1 MDNVWTNLGNRLE
14 TAWKR
19 PTRPNSKR
27 PKDGEIIDEEKSV
40 RWNREEVVRRQKAWD
55 AECSRL
61 KKAQNAEIEHISEA
75 IELQI
80 QEDIKAE
87 TKRSISKKAATIL
100 WQMSTLQIASW
111 LAHSSPPKSQATIDG
126 VPCAHNLMKWN

>member
-1 MDNVWTNLGNRLE
+1 MDSVWTALGNRLE

-19 PTRPNSKR
+19 PTKPNSKR

-87 TKRSISKKAATIL
+87 TKRSISKKTSYLVAGEAAGSKL
-100 WQMSTLQIASW
+100 DKANSL
-111 LAHSSPPKSQATIDG
+111 G
-126 VPCAHNLMKWN
+126 VPVLSEDDLKAMCQ

>member
-61 KKAQNAEIEHISEA
+61 KKAQKFA
-75 IELQI
+75 LYRR
-80 QEDIKAE
+80 
-87 TKRSISKKAATIL
+87 TK
-100 WQMSTLQIASW
+100 
-111 LAHSSPPKSQATIDG
+111 
-126 VPCAHNLMKWN
+126 HNVARLCTML

>member
-1 MDNVWTNLGNRLE
+1 MGSIWTALGNRLE

-19 PTRPNSKR
+19 PTKPNSKR

-80 QEDIKAE
+80 QEDIKTECNEFDPIYDECRASDFFWA
-87 TKRSISKKAATIL
+87 TAAVEFAGIDK
-100 WQMSTLQIASW
+100 MTLKEV
-111 LAHSSPPKSQATIDG
+111 LAA
-126 VPCAHNLMKWN
+126 V